1 MIVVYYRDYL
11 PPWEE
16 EKDRVLLV
24 SCGYN
29 AINPRE
35 QNYRSRVTA
44 SLLFHSGMIMFVDML
59 PKPADAL
66 FYSRQLIT
74 TLGTQI
80 SFSKRDRL
88 PANSALAAI
97 IRSYRTPIRSP
108 RLASLSLVS
117 SSTSIDRYPDR
128 HFCQRKTELSW
139 KTGSK
144 LGQRPNPS
152 LPPGNSIAPQ
162 LSTVMSAEQHIH
174 FIPPANHQPQAPL
187 FIYFPGMDGTGKLLR
202 PQIPSLERSFEV
214 WRLSI
219 PVDDLSDWEGMVA
232 KIIESIEGEFSSEI
246 PCRPIYLCGESFG
259 GCLALQL
266 AIAAPHLCDRLI
278 LVNPASSFKQQI
290 HLIR

>member
-80 SFSKRDRL
+80 SVSKRDRL
-88 PANSALAAI
+88 PANSALVVVSNHRSFMDAAI
-97 IRSYRTPIRSP
+97 LMAALDLPIHFACHHYMGQIPLVGELVNQLGFLPLDEPKQRFHTFLDEYRSVPRSP
-108 RLASLSLVS
+108 
-117 SSTSIDRYPDR
+117 
-128 HFCQRKTELSW
+128 F
-139 KTGSK
+139 
-144 LGQRPNPS
+144 
-152 LPPGNSIAPQ
+152 LPTKN
-162 LSTVMSAEQHIH
+162 
-174 FIPPANHQPQAPL
+174 
-187 FIYFPGMDGTGKLLR
+187 R
-202 PQIPSLERSFEV
+202 
-214 WRLSI
+214 
-219 PVDDLSDWEGMVA
+219 
-232 KIIESIEGEFSSEI
+232 IIME
-246 PCRPIYLCGESFG
+246 
-259 GCLALQL
+259 
-266 AIAAPHLCDRLI
+266 DRL
-278 LVNPASSFKQQI
+278 
-290 HLIR
+290 